1 MITVALSL
9 VSAVCFGVSD
19 FFAGVA
25 SRRINFVTVTLVSQ
39 ACALVLIAAAVP
51 FTHSPAPTASAVL
64 WGGLGGIG
72 SVIGSLALY
81 RGLGGG
87 NMAVAAPLSA
97 VGSAV
102 LPAVVGIAGGDRL
115 PPLAIVGVVAA
126 LPAIW
131 LVSKPST
138 RMPGTAIASGTLD
151 GLVAGAGL
159 GLLYVGMGKAGDSSG
174 LWPVVSGET
183 VAVLGL
189 AAIFAIVRPQSSKG
203 APRRRLLLTMAVLAG
218 VLSVLATVLYFYA
231 THSGTLTVAAV
242 LSSIYPGFTVL
253 LAAAVLR
260 ERPSPIQLAGL
271 ALCAFA
277 VVAIAVA

>member
-1 MITVALSL
+1 M

-25 SRRINFVTVTLVSQ
+25 ARRVNFVTVTLVSQ
-39 ACALVLIAAAVP
+39 LFALVLIAAAVP
-51 FTHSPAPTASAVL
+51 FTPSPVPTTAALL
-64 WGGLGGIG
+64 WGGLGGVG
-72 SVIGSLALY
+72 SVVGSLALY
-81 RGLGGG
+81 RGLGNG

-102 LPAVVGIAGGDRL
+102 LPAIVGIAGGDRL
-115 PPLAIVGVVAA
+115 APLAIVGVVAA

-138 RMPGTAIASGTLD
+138 RVPGAALASGTVD

-159 GLLYVGMGKAGDSSG
+159 GLLYVGIGKAGDSSG
-174 LWPVVSGET
+174 LWPVLSGET
-183 VAVLGL
+183 VAVIGL
-189 AAIFAIVRPQSSKG
+189 AAVFAIRRPKSSKG
-203 APRRRLLLTMAVLAG
+203 SPRRRLLLAMAVLAG
-218 VLSVLATVLYFYA
+218 VLSVAATVLYFYA
-231 THSGTLTVAAV
+231 THTGALTIAAV

-260 ERPSPIQLAGL
+260 ERPSGVQLAGL
-271 ALCAFA
+271 GLCAVA
-277 VVAIAVA
+277 VVAIAIA